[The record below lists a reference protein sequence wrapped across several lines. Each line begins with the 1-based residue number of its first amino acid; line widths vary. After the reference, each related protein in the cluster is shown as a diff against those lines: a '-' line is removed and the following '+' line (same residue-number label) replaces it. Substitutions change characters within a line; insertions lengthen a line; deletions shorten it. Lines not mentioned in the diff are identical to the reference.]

1 MSYSPIV
8 CMYCIRPFVFKYG
21 VICFQVVRNGPYAI
35 LVISGIKEDESG
47 LYECQVIESSTG
59 NAFKTQIELL
69 VEGLWLIKQVMLMRY
84 WPLHV

>member
-1 MSYSPIV
+1 MSYSPIA

-35 LVISGIKEDESG
+35 LVISGIREDESG
-47 LYECQVIESSTG
+47 LYECQVIESATG

-69 VEGLWLIKQVMLMRY
+69 VEGLWLIKQVM
-84 WPLHV
+84 